1 MTQYHHSRKLNR
13 LDKFQYY
20 TVDKK
25 NTPMG
30 TNSCNCSDW
39 FNEHFNEIIK
49 LIYGEPEHEH
59 EHEHEHE
66 QPFFTHTQFIE
77 GKHSVF
83 IF

>member
-30 TNSCNCSDW
+30 TNSCYNCSDW
-39 FNEHFNEIIK
+39 FNEQCNEIIK
-49 LIYGEPEHEH
+49 LIYGEPEE
-59 EHEHEHE
+59 
-66 QPFFTHTQFIE
+66 PFFTHTQFIE

-83 IF
+83 IL